1 MSDIEAIRSGQPS
14 LIEEVMTSMN
24 STSCMECV
32 NTSSNTDELK
42 DKLEI
47 LERAAGNT
55 NPDLIQSINNV
66 QNMIE
71 NGNTIDEIKHASFS

>member
-14 LIEEVMTSMN
+14 LLEEVMTSTN
-24 STSCMECV
+24 STSCIECV

-47 LERAAGNT
+47 LKQAAGNT
-55 NPDLIQSINNV
+55 NPNLIQSINNV
-66 QNMIE
+66 QNMIG
-71 NGNTIDEIKHASFS
+71 NGNTIDEIKQASFF